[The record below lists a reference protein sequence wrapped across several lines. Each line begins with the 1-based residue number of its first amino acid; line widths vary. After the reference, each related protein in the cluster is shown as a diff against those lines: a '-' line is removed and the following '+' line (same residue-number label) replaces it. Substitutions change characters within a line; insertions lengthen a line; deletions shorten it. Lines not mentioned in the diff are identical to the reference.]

1 MNQIVC
7 HQCKDK
13 IDVWNKEGQR
23 CGFHLVLEPEQK
35 LKARYLR
42 TPSLGALFFTQG
54 WALGARLYFWFILS
68 LIPAVGIA
76 ALILCVI
83 FGRRWSWKF
92 GSWSSW
98 KEFQSR
104 MRILDVVAIFWICF
118 LMGLYLYFRF

>member
-1 MNQIVC
+1 
-7 HQCKDK
+7 
-13 IDVWNKEGQR
+13 
-23 CGFHLVLEPEQK
+23 VLEPEQK